1 MSASKRT
8 SRSASGTPSAA
19 RSCQTSSR
27 SAAIT
32 ALRGRVPLIQA
43 DRQRTGRRVR
53 PISLVSSF
61 PSCRTGARDHLRRS
75 SPHSSSAS
83 SRFAL
88 ARARF
93 AGTGA
98 RAFLETVAGHDLRLV
113 MVTNSHRETLAIK
126 TEVTGVAEFFDE
138 IYTSHDIGH
147 PKEDQPFW
155 AALQEAEGFDSRRT
169 LFIDDNLAVL
179 RSARTFGIGMLLQIL
194 CPERDGPAREAEGF
208 AAIDGVASLLQC

>member
-1 MSASKRT
+1 MLDMD
-8 SRSASGTPSAA
+8 GTLLDLGFDNWMWTQFIPLLYARLHGMEEEAA
-19 RSCQTSSR
+19 RTMLFAKFR
-27 SAAIT
+27 SLEGRLDWYCLDHWSEFLGLDVAA
-32 ALRGRVPLIQA
+32 LHREMN
-43 DRQRTGRRVR
+43 DRIGYL
-53 PISLVSSF
+53 P
-61 PSCRTGARDHLRRS
+61 
-75 SPHSSSAS
+75 
-83 SRFAL
+83 
-88 ARARF
+88 
-93 AGTGA
+93 GA